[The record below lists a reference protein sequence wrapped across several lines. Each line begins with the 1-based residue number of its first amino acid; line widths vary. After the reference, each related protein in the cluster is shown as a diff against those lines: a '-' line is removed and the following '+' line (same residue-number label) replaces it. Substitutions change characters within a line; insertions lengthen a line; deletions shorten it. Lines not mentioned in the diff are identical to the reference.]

1 MRAFKFKIFYLI
13 IFLIPI
19 IVLGD
24 YKNTNGKAI
33 NKPLKDLLKWQLNQA
48 ETNVEIID
56 ISEDWKNFDLNEHD
70 NYFIWIGHSTFLIK
84 KRGITI
90 LSDPVFSER
99 ASPLKNFGPKRLIPP
114 AIPIKS
120 LPAIDIVTISHNHY
134 DHLDIS
140 SIKKIYDKN
149 LDTIFLI
156 PMGDK
161 DIFDNANIGNTYEFV
176 WWDTINILGL
186 EFTFTPVQ
194 HWSARGLFDRNDSL
208 WGGWFIKDED
218 YSIYHA
224 GDTGYSNDFKAT
236 RAKLGSPKYAFIP
249 IGAYDPEW
257 FMSESHV
264 NPEEAVKIARD
275 LNATYSYGMHWG
287 TFTFTSEDTTE
298 PKERLENILIE
309 DNSINFKV
317 ISPGNLIDL
326 E

>member
-1 MRAFKFKIFYLI
+1 MRAFNFKKLYLI
-13 IFLIPI
+13 IFLIPFF
-19 IVLGD
+19 VLGD

-33 NKPLKDLLKWQLNQA
+33 NKPLKDLLKWQLNKA
-48 ETNVEIID
+48 KTNIGIID

-90 LSDPVFSER
+90 LSDPVFSDR

-114 AIPIKS
+114 AIPIQS
-120 LPAIDIVTISHNHY
+120 LPHIDIVTISHNHY
-134 DHLDIS
+134 DHLDID
-140 SIKKIYDKN
+140 SIKKIYNKN

-161 DIFDNANIGNTYEFV
+161 DIFDNVNIRNTYEFV
-176 WWDTINILGL
+176 WWDSINVSGL

-224 GDTGYSNDFKAT
+224 GDSGYSNDFKT
-236 RAKLGSPKYAFIP
+236 TKAKLGSPKYAFIP

-264 NPEEAVKIARD
+264 NPEEAITIAKD

-287 TFTFTSEDTTE
+287 TFTLTSEDTIE
-298 PKERLENILIE
+298 PKERLEKLLNNDISTKFETIL
-309 DNSINFKV
+309 
-317 ISPGNLIDL
+317 PGKLIDL
-326 E
+326 D

>member
-1 MRAFKFKIFYLI
+1 MSAFKFKIFYLI
-13 IFLIPI
+13 IFLIPNFA
-19 IVLGD
+19 LGD

-33 NKPLKDLLKWQLNQA
+33 KKPLKDLLKWQLNKA
-48 ETNVEIID
+48 ETNIEIID
-56 ISEDWKNFDLNEHD
+56 ISDDWKNFDLNEHD

-134 DHLDIS
+134 DHLDMRS
-140 SIKKIYDKN
+140 LKKIYDKN

-161 DIFDNANIGNTYEFV
+161 DIFDNANIGNTYEFI
-176 WWDTINILGL
+176 WWDAINISGL

-194 HWSARGLFDRNDSL
+194 HWSARGIFDRNDSL

-264 NPEEAVKIARD
+264 NPEEAVVIARD

-287 TFTFTSEDTTE
+287 TFTLTSEDTTE
-298 PKERLENILIE
+298 PKERLENILIK
-309 DNSINFKV
+309 DNPINFKV